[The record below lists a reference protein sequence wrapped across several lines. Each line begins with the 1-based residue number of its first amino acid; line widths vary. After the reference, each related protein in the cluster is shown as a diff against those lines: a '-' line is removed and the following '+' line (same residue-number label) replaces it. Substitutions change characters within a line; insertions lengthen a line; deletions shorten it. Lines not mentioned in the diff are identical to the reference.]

1 MPPRNRGA
9 GGPPVY
15 FETPEPEELNI
26 AAADDFLELLNS
38 CVLHSKVVCPVD
50 QGDLQSTIRFE
61 DYRWPN
67 DGTIVAGGEVGIT
80 GVFVDYAVQV
90 HDIGYPPHGPGPR
103 PFLRWGVDRALGE
116 LDELAERVAIQTL
129 AETAGSFVGEY
140 TTPDLIRLNQSSLTS
155 LLDSD
160 VALIGLDEPH
170 PVFSFGDYGD
180 IGFGDSGQSIAEV
193 ANLRFVESAS
203 IRTGRPIFRDPD
215 TGRFQSLT
223 SFIQEATE

>member
-9 GGPPVY
+9 GGPPVF

-38 CVLHSKVVCPVD
+38 CVLHSKVVCPID
-50 QGDLQSTIRFE
+50 QGDLRSTIRTE
-61 DYRWPN
+61 DYTWPS

-90 HDIGYPPHGPGPR
+90 HDIGYPPHGPEPR

-116 LDELAERVAIQTL
+116 LDELAERIAVQTL

-140 TTPDLIRLNQSSLTS
+140 TTPDLVRLNQDTFSNLVNSELS
-155 LLDSD
+155 VAGLSD
-160 VALIGLDEPH
+160 PH
-170 PVFSFGDYGD
+170 PIFSFGNVE
-180 IGFGDSGQSIAEV
+180 FRESGASIAEV
-193 ANLRFVESAS
+193 ANARFVESAS